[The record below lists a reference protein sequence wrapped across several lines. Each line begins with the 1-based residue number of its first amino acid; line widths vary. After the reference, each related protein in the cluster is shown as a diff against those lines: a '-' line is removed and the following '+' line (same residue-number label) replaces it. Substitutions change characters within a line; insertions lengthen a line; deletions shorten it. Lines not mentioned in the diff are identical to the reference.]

1 MNRRLLFSFFAAGLF
16 LCIQVS
22 FAAEPGKSG
31 TVFNKRLLPS
41 IRPMLT
47 YEQIATLAGAP
58 GAKIGE
64 SKKSSPPI
72 IQYRWKGGRDS
83 ILTGRFAHNR
93 MVDATVRVP
102 NGKTFAIKSNGEIV
116 DLGYQE

>member
-1 MNRRLLFSFFAAGLF
+1 
-16 LCIQVS
+16 
-22 FAAEPGKSG
+22 
-31 TVFNKRLLPS
+31 
-41 IRPMLT
+41 MLT
-47 YEQIATLAGAP
+47 YAQIVTLAGAP

-93 MVDATVRVP
+93 MIDATVRVP
-102 NGKTFAIKSNGEIV
+102 NGKTFAIKSNGEIA